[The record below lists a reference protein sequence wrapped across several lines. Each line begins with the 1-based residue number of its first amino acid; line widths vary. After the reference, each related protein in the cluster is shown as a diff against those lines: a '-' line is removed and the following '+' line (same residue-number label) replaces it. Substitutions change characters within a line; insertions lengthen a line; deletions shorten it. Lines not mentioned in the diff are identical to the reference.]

1 MSVSFLCP
9 SVFGSPFICQSAD
22 THCLQRRGSRAPPC
36 HPLTALICC
45 VANECIEENLN
56 NKLCLRERKRKKR
69 NTWIS
74 ATYSRHSVAFYLLI
88 LCKHIF
94 TPLLIKAC
102 ALILGAHNANRQRMM
117 WLLQVWL
124 DFQQSLMTW
133 NIYRAT
139 CQHLARL
146 ASAYLCY
153 SSDSYGVTQQ
163 ETQRYSRNAAQS
175 VLCLRVWDVWG
186 TVSKVVAYKAAR
198 LLLRCHWPCSSCCPH
213 WLLETLLS
221 SAFYY
226 FECFILKLFMVWS
239 NPIWQW

>member
-1 MSVSFLCP
+1 MDLKEMSYNINLTNMHKSVCTSRIKCP

-102 ALILGAHNANRQRMM
+102 ALILGAHNGIGYRTGQIGNEWCDYCRFDWISSKAW
-117 WLLQVWL
+117 WLGISTEPHASISPVW
-124 DFQQSLMTW
+124 
-133 NIYRAT
+133 
-139 CQHLARL
+139 HLHTSVIRL
-146 ASAYLCY
+146 IAMGSH
-153 SSDSYGVTQQ
+153 
-163 ETQRYSRNAAQS
+163 SRKP
-175 VLCLRVWDVWG
+175 RG
-186 TVSKVVAYKAAR
+186 TR
-198 LLLRCHWPCSSCCPH
+198 GM
-213 WLLETLLS
+213 LLS
-221 SAFYY
+221 QCCVW
-226 FECFILKLFMVWS
+226 ECETCGARW
-239 NPIWQW
+239 